1 MPSTQ
6 EMLMED
12 SSLLTTEPKAVQA
25 TVFQEMERDC
35 SKLMATT
42 LLLVEDDLRVVP

>member
-6 EMLMED
+6 EMLMAD

-25 TVFQEMERDC
+25 TVFQEMERDY

-42 LLLVEDDLRVVP
+42 LLLVGDDLRVVP